1 MHPYQIAAGSSL
13 SLAEHQTR
21 DSSCFEGSKTEG
33 KARTAE
39 LNAELESLQELL
51 YAEGK
56 HRILIVLQALDAGG
70 KDGTI
75 RHVFDGVNPQGVKVA
90 SFKKPSSLEL
100 SHDYL
105 WRVHKECP
113 AKGEITIFNRSH
125 YEDVLVVRV
134 ESLVP
139 EEHWQRRFEH
149 IRNFESM
156 LADEG
161 TIILKF
167 FLNVSKEEQK
177 ERFQDRIDRLDKRWK
192 FNMGDLETR
201 AKWDQYRKAYEDA
214 ISQTSTDKAPWYV
227 IPADRK
233 WYRNLVMSEIIVE
246 RLKSL
251 NMSHAVPDLDWDSIR
266 ID

>member
-1 MHPYQIAAGSSL
+1 MHPYQIEAGSKL
-13 SLAEHQTR
+13 SLADYATR
-21 DSSCFEGSKTEG
+21 DSSLFSGDKAEG
-33 KARTAE
+33 KARAAE
-39 LNAELESLQELL
+39 LNAELETLQELL

-56 HRILIVLQALDAGG
+56 HRVLIVLQALDAGG

-100 SHDYL
+100 SHDYF
-105 WRVHKECP
+105 WRIHKECP

-134 ESLVP
+134 ESLVS
-139 EEHWQRRFEH
+139 EERWQRRFEH

-167 FLNVSKEEQK
+167 FLNVGKEEQK

-201 AKWDQYRKAYEDA
+201 AKWDQYTEAYEQA
-214 ISQTSTDKAPWYV
+214 LSETSTAKAPWFV

-246 RLKSL
+246 TLQGL
-251 NMSHAVPDLDWDSIR
+251 EMNHAVPDLDWDSIR
-266 ID
+266 IE